1 MKRTSSIAMLAVLG
15 LGIIGAA
22 HAAPPAT
29 HAGHGDRQPGQSLGT
44 LERKQKIATVKQNQ
58 RLFKQPKTQKEALA
72 TLTRQPDGTVGVA
85 VPENLW
91 NNLSVHKDGS
101 TVRVLE
107 SDGTAPAPANSEGAP
122 NE

>member
-1 MKRTSSIAMLAVLG
+1 MKPTPSIAMLAVLG

-22 HAAPPAT
+22 HAAPPVT

-44 LERKQKIATVKQNQ
+44 LERKQKIAAIKQNQ

-72 TLTRQPDGTVGVA
+72 TVTKQPDGTLGVA
-85 VPENLW
+85 IPENLW
-91 NNLSVHKDGS
+91 NNLSVQKHGS
-101 TVRVLE
+101 TVHVLE

>member
-1 MKRTSSIAMLAVLG
+1 MKRTSSIAMLATLG

-29 HAGHGDRQPGQSLGT
+29 HAHGDRQPGQSLGT

-58 RLFKQPKTQKEALA
+58 RLFKQPRTQKEALA

-91 NNLSVHKDGS
+91 NNLSVQKDGS